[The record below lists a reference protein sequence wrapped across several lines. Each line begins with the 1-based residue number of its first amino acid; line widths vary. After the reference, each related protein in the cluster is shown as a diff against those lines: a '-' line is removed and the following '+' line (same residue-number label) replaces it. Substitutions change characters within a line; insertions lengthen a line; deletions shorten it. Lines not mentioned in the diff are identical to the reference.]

1 MDWTKISTSLGLKG
15 QTAASLAAFKKRND
29 DARRRVNTLSSQAQT
44 VDFDHY
50 RSLLGNQA
58 VINEMEGHVK
68 GFKPKTYDVARQMK
82 AIEAFEAQAVKS
94 AQETKEKVDVQV
106 KELEVTL
113 RDIKEVRGFDDLT
126 VVCFSVTL
134 SSSFIHFAWPVEL
147 LRDFLP
153 SLPHPRVDGG
163 TRESIC

>member
-1 MDWTKISTSLGLKG
+1 M
-15 QTAASLAAFKKRND
+15 
-29 DARRRVNTLSSQAQT
+29 
-44 VDFDHY
+44 
-50 RSLLGNQA
+50 
-58 VINEMEGHVK
+58 INEMEGHVK

-126 VVCFSVTL
+126 VVCFSLTH
-134 SSSFIHFAWPVEL
+134 SCSFIYLARPVEL
-147 LRDFLP
+147 LRDFSPFPASMMGRENRFADFACLFNRMMLQRLNPGSTSTLP
-153 SLPHPRVDGG
+153 NWYLAADGWYRV
-163 TRESIC
+163 TTFVHS